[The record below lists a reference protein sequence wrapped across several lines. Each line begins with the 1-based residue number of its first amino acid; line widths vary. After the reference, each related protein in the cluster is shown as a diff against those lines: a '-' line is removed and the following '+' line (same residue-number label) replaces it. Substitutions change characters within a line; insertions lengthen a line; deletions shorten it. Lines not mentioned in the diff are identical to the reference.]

1 MISQKIINKAA
12 LPTYE
17 VPVTQPLQRFCA
29 LIGNAEKRNHHPGR
43 LPSDRCRAF
52 AQSVHHPCTDCA
64 KAPHENESGLSGHQR
79 DCKATA
85 GSLGQFEH
93 IAPLHGLLGD
103 GVGLGILVKRGILG
117 IGIDRAIILLA
128 LVEEVEFHH
137 RLVPVLIALATDE
150 PVVGALG
157 LAGHR
162 DIVAGLG
169 FKIAGVVQSQATSL
183 INWKASIYLA

>member
-1 MISQKIINKAA
+1 MQKSETIIPADCHRIGA
-12 LPTYE
+12 E
-17 VPVTQPLQRFCA
+17 PLHSPC
-29 LIGNAEKRNHHPGR
+29 I
-43 LPSDRCRAF
+43 AF
-52 AQSVHHPCTDCA
+52 ARMVQHPCTDCA

-137 RLVPVLIALATDE
+137 RLVPVLVALATDE

-157 LAGHR
+157 LAGHS
-162 DIVAGLG
+162 DVFGGLCLQMP
-169 FKIAGVVQSQATSL
+169 GV
-183 INWKASIYLA
+183 